1 MNSID
6 TARYIVAIA
15 LIATLPPMLLFW
27 ILIHPLASVWR
38 RIHPAFVYGITL
50 SVVILGMAGIV
61 SQRKSLLAADW
72 GTQPALMILGI
83 GFLGIAF
90 WLRILIGRS
99 FTTRQ
104 LVGLPELDT
113 EDKSSGAGLVTTG
126 VYAHLRHP
134 RYVQIIIAS
143 LGYGLFANYPAAY
156 LAVILFIVGIYFVVL
171 LEERELRARFGSA
184 YDEYAHRVPRFIPRR
199 VGDSKG

>member
-6 TARYIVAIA
+6 TARYIVAVA

-72 GTQPALMILGI
+72 GAQPALMILGI
-83 GFLGIAF
+83 VLLGIAF
-90 WLRILIGRS
+90 WLRILLGRS
-99 FTTRQ
+99 FTTGQ
-104 LVGLPELDT
+104 LVGLPE
-113 EDKSSGAGLVTTG
+113 
-126 VYAHLRHP
+126 
-134 RYVQIIIAS
+134 
-143 LGYGLFANYPAAY
+143 Y

-171 LEERELRARFGSA
+171 LEERELRARFG
-184 YDEYAHRVPRFIPRR
+184 DLLP
-199 VGDSKG
+199 KN